1 MHKKGEEFM
10 EQMIIAPKDNRLR
23 ALDIVID
30 EYEIDF
36 DPELIDPVIEL
47 LRNIL
52 SAEREEEKYG
62 KYIDLIET
70 VREFDGETFYHLIGV
85 ALLAGVTAKKLKL
98 SKEEVEKVVIAGV
111 LHDIGKV
118 IVGADIIRKPCN
130 VSEKEMIQ
138 IRKHPVY
145 AYRLLS
151 EVENDSDILF
161 GVLMHH
167 ERFCGGGYPLNY
179 QGEQI
184 PLIARILAVCDTFD
198 ALTSSRPYHTKSSVQ
213 DSLYYIVRSTRYD
226 PYVSSAFKSAFQ
238 IGSCAW
244 WK

>member
-1 MHKKGEEFM
+1 M
-10 EQMIIAPKDNRLR
+10 EQMKITPKDCRLR
-23 ALDIVID
+23 ALNTVVS

-36 DPELIDPVIEL
+36 EPELLEPVIDL
-47 LRNIL
+47 LRKIL
-52 SAEREEEKYG
+52 EAEKEDEKYG
-62 KYIDLIET
+62 KYVYLIES

-85 ALLAGVTAKKLKL
+85 ALLAGITAKKLEL
-98 SKEEVEKVVIAGV
+98 SDAEFEKVVIAGV

-118 IVGADIIRKPCN
+118 MVGTDILRKPCG

-138 IRKHPVY
+138 IRKHPTY
-145 AYRLLS
+145 AYRLIL
-151 EVENDSDILF
+151 EVEKDPDILF

-179 QGEQI
+179 NGEQI
-184 PLIARILAVCDTFD
+184 PLCARILAVCDTFD
-198 ALTSSRPYHTKSSVQ
+198 ALTSSRPYHTKSSIQ

-226 PYVSSAFKSAFQ
+226 PYVSAAFKSAFQ
-238 IGSCAW
+238 VGSLAW

>member
-1 MHKKGEEFM
+1 M
-10 EQMIIAPKDNRLR
+10 EQMIMTPKDSRLR
-23 ALDIVID
+23 ALNVVID

-36 DPELIDPVIEL
+36 EPEVLAPVIEL
-47 LRNIL
+47 LRKIL
-52 SAEREEEKYG
+52 GAEKEDEKYG
-62 KYIDLIET
+62 KYVYLIET

-85 ALLAGVTAKKLKL
+85 ALLAGVTAKKLGL
-98 SKEEVEKVVIAGV
+98 SEEEFEKIVIAGV

-118 IVGADIIRKPCN
+118 MVGTDIIRKPYS

-138 IRKHPVY
+138 IRKHPIY

-151 EVENDSDILF
+151 EVENDADILF

-179 QGEQI
+179 KGEQI
-184 PLIARILAVCDTFD
+184 PLCARILAVCDTFD
-198 ALTSSRPYHTKSSVQ
+198 ALTSNRPYHTKSSVQ